1 MRTILQYAEQMRRLT
16 HRCMQSLGEELD
28 LSQLEMELLLFLHN
42 DPELNTARDVV
53 AYRGFARSNVSTA
66 VESLEKKG
74 WLTVVPDAQ
83 SRRVKRLCLRTERRE
98 AIERLFVRQNE
109 ILKVLTSD
117 FTPEE
122 EETLRVLLDRCGRN
136 VTRALERMEGS
147 CRA

>member
-1 MRTILQYAEQMRRLT
+1 
-16 HRCMQSLGEELD
+16 
-28 LSQLEMELLLFLHN
+28 MELLLFLHN
-42 DPELNTARDVV
+42 NPELNTARDAV

-74 WLTVVPDAQ
+74 WLTVKPDAQ

-98 AIERLFVRQNE
+98 EIERLSVRQNE
-109 ILKVLTSD
+109 IIKVLTSD

-136 VTRALERMEGS
+136 VTRALEKMEGS